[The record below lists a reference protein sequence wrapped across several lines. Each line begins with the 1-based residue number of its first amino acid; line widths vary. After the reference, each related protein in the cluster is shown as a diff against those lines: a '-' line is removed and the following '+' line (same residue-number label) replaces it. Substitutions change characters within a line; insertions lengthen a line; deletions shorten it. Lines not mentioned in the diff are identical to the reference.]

1 MKKQIKNKNN
11 KKKNQNNHNNHN
23 NQNETNIIKEKYEP
37 GHFYSVIP
45 HVFSNYNEDNKVK
58 FDNIDYNENS
68 HIQILSDLPHYLGE
82 YDNEFTKNFDLNNR
96 HNTILENQQN
106 FRYTLVNGSFEWMD
120 GRMLY
125 YFIQKN
131 KPKRI
136 IEIGSG
142 NSTLLM
148 YNTIQKFNLDTKIT
162 CIEPYPIKFLDDLH
176 NMGKINLMKEKL
188 ENVSLDVF
196 KTLEENDI
204 LFIDS
209 SHVGKL
215 NSDVLYYFTKI
226 FPVLNKNV
234 LIHIHDIFFPY
245 EYPGDWI
252 REGRFWNEQYFLY
265 TFLQYNSKFKVKYCN
280 SYTGYKYKNELIE
293 LQKNTFEIKN
303 NLANQFYTGGSIWLT
318 VEN

>member
-1 MKKQIKNKNN
+1 MN
-11 KKKNQNNHNNHN
+11 KKNQNQKKNKKQQNK
-23 NQNETNIIKEKYEP
+23 NQNNNSVNEFVNP
-37 GHFYSVIP
+37 GHFYSVLP
-45 HVFSNYNEDNKVK
+45 SVSTTYNEDNKVK

-68 HIQILSDLPHYLGE
+68 HQGILKELDIYLTE
-82 YDNEFTKNFDLNNR
+82 YDNEFSKNFNLNDKSKK
-96 HNTILENQQN
+96 ISENQQN

-125 YFIQKN
+125 YFIQKYQ
-131 KPKRI
+131 PKRI

-148 YNTIQKFNLDTKIT
+148 CNTIQKFNLNTQIT
-162 CIEPYPIKFLDDLH
+162 CIEPYPIKFLEDLD

-188 ENVSLDVF
+188 ENVSLDIF
-196 KTLEENDI
+196 KTLESGDI

-234 LIHIHDIFFPY
+234 IIHIHDIFFPY
-245 EYPGDWI
+245 EYPREWI
-252 REGRFWNEQYFLY
+252 TSGRFWNEQYFLY
-265 TFLQYNSKFKVKYCN
+265 IFLQYNTKFKVKYCN
-280 SYTGYKYKNELIE
+280 SYTGFKYKNELIE
-293 LQKNTFEIKN
+293 LQKNTYEIKN
-303 NLANQFYTGGSIWLT
+303 NIANQFYTGGSIWLDV
-318 VEN
+318 VE